1 MDVANVAKC
10 ALQIIRHLSSFSDVT
25 RWCQSVATEKAVVCS
40 CSSMV
45 AILSNISI
53 PFITDRNKEM
63 LKTSKLHPAAF
74 AASVCYNCY
83 STIYGQAYSL
93 YRSRPFACGRDSMM
107 NPQHI
112 RGHNV
117 NAAISPQYA
126 EGSSA
131 LGARPLVALLQQRT
145 RPGVT
150 LSWTSA
156 QGSAPKYPTIMNIN

>member
-1 MDVANVAKC
+1 MDIANVAKC

-40 CSSMV
+40 RSSMV
-45 AILSNISI
+45 AILSNLSI

-63 LKTSKLHPAAF
+63 LKTSRLHPAAF
-74 AASVCYNCY
+74 AASVCYKCY

-93 YRSRPFACGRDSMM
+93 CHTRLFAYGRDSMM

-131 LGARPLVALLQQRT
+131 LGT

>member
-10 ALQIIRHLSSFSDVT
+10 ALQIIRHLSTFSDVT
-25 RWCQSVATEKAVVCS
+25 RWCQSVATGKAVVCS

-45 AILSNISI
+45 AILSNLSI

-63 LKTSKLHPAAF
+63 LRTSKLHPAAPV
-74 AASVCYNCY
+74 ASVCYKCY

-93 YRSRPFACGRDSMM
+93 CHTRLFAYGRDSMM

-131 LGARPLVALLQQRT
+131 LGT

-150 LSWTSA
+150 ISWTSA

>member
-10 ALQIIRHLSSFSDVT
+10 ALQIIRHLSTFPDVT
-25 RWCQSVATEKAVVCS
+25 RWYQSVATGKAVVCS

-45 AILSNISI
+45 AILSNLSI

-63 LKTSKLHPAAF
+63 LRTSKLHPAAP
-74 AASVCYNCY
+74 AASVCYKCY

-93 YRSRPFACGRDSMM
+93 CHARLFACGRDSMM

-117 NAAISPQYA
+117 NTAISPQYA

-131 LGARPLVALLQQRT
+131 LGT

-156 QGSAPKYPTIMNIN
+156 QGPAPKYPTIMNIN

>member
-1 MDVANVAKC
+1 MDVANVARC
-10 ALQIIRHLSSFSDVT
+10 ALQIIRHLSSFSVVT
-25 RWCQSVATEKAVVCS
+25 RWCQSVATEKAVICS
-40 CSSMV
+40 RSSMV
-45 AILSNISI
+45 AILSNMSI

-63 LKTSKLHPAAF
+63 LKTSKLHPTAF
-74 AASVCYNCY
+74 AASICYNCY

-93 YRSRPFACGRDSMM
+93 CHTRLFAYGRDSMM

-126 EGSSA
+126 KGSSA
-131 LGARPLVALLQQRT
+131 LGT

>member
-1 MDVANVAKC
+1 MDVANVARC
-10 ALQIIRHLSSFSDVT
+10 ALQIIRHLSTFSDVT
-25 RWCQSVATEKAVVCS
+25 RWCQSVATEKAVFYS

-53 PFITDRNKEM
+53 SFMTDINKEM
-63 LKTSKLHPAAF
+63 LKTSKLHPTAF
-74 AASVCYNCY
+74 AASVCYKCY

-93 YRSRPFACGRDSMM
+93 CHTRLFAYGRDSMM

-131 LGARPLVALLQQRT
+131 LGT

-150 LSWTSA
+150 ISWTSA

>member
-1 MDVANVAKC
+1 
-10 ALQIIRHLSSFSDVT
+10 
-25 RWCQSVATEKAVVCS
+25 
-40 CSSMV
+40 MV

-63 LKTSKLHPAAF
+63 LKTSKLHPTAF

-131 LGARPLVALLQQRT
+131 LGT

>member
-1 MDVANVAKC
+1 MNVANVAKC
-10 ALQIIRHLSSFSDVT
+10 ALQIIRHLASFSDVT
-25 RWCQSVATEKAVVCS
+25 RWCQSVATEKAVFCS

-63 LKTSKLHPAAF
+63 LRTSKLHPAAP
-74 AASVCYNCY
+74 AASVCYKCY

-93 YRSRPFACGRDSMM
+93 CHTRLFAYGRDPMM

-131 LGARPLVALLQQRT
+131 LGT

-156 QGSAPKYPTIMNIN
+156 QGPAPKYPTIMNIN

>member
-1 MDVANVAKC
+1 MCIADNQAV
-10 ALQIIRHLSSFSDVT
+10 IYIFI
-25 RWCQSVATEKAVVCS
+25 ATEKAVVCS

-45 AILSNISI
+45 AILSNLSI

-117 NAAISPQYA
+117 NPYHPNMPK
-126 EGSSA
+126 
-131 LGARPLVALLQQRT
+131 ARLPSGPDQE
-145 RPGVT
+145 
-150 LSWTSA
+150 
-156 QGSAPKYPTIMNIN
+156 

>member
-10 ALQIIRHLSSFSDVT
+10 ALQIIRQLSTFSDVT

-63 LKTSKLHPAAF
+63 LKTSKLHPTAF

-93 YRSRPFACGRDSMM
+93 YRSRLFDCGRDSMM
-107 NPQHI
+107 NRQHI
-112 RGHNV
+112 RGHNLTT
-117 NAAISPQYA
+117 AISPLCA
-126 EGSSA
+126 GGSSA
-131 LGARPLVALLQQRT
+131 LGT

>member
-10 ALQIIRHLSSFSDVT
+10 ALQIIRHLSTFSDVT

-40 CSSMV
+40 RSSMV

-63 LKTSKLHPAAF
+63 LRTSKLHPAAPV
-74 AASVCYNCY
+74 ASVCYKCY

-93 YRSRPFACGRDSMM
+93 CHTRLFAYGRDSMM

-131 LGARPLVALLQQRT
+131 LGT

-150 LSWTSA
+150 ISWTSA

>member
-1 MDVANVAKC
+1 MDVANVARC
-10 ALQIIRHLSSFSDVT
+10 AMQIIRQLSTFSDVT
-25 RWCQSVATEKAVVCS
+25 RWCQSVATGKAVVCS

-63 LKTSKLHPAAF
+63 LKTSKLHPAAP
-74 AASVCYNCY
+74 AASVCYKCY

-93 YRSRPFACGRDSMM
+93 CHARLFACGRDSLM

-126 EGSSA
+126 EGLSA
-131 LGARPLVALLQQRT
+131 LGT

>member
-40 CSSMV
+40 SSSMV

-63 LKTSKLHPAAF
+63 LRTSKLHPAAP
-74 AASVCYNCY
+74 AASVCYKCY

-93 YRSRPFACGRDSMM
+93 CHTRLFAYGRDSMM

-131 LGARPLVALLQQRT
+131 LGT

-150 LSWTSA
+150 ISWTSA

>member
-10 ALQIIRHLSSFSDVT
+10 ALQIIRHLSTFSDVT
-25 RWCQSVATEKAVVCS
+25 RWCQSVATGKAVVCS

-63 LKTSKLHPAAF
+63 LRTSKLHPAAP
-74 AASVCYNCY
+74 AASVCYKCY

-93 YRSRPFACGRDSMM
+93 CHTRLFAYGRDSMM

-131 LGARPLVALLQQRT
+131 LGT

-150 LSWTSA
+150 ISWTSA